1 MKQLAK
7 LSALAL
13 IGVAIMGLT
22 GCIQVH
28 SDTVI
33 EKDGSGTANF
43 NMSMSPAVLEAIKD
57 MKELDMDQ
65 GQDMDIPMFEDINR
79 EDLDKAAEGH
89 GVKITKFEK
98 GTVEGREQLEVVI
111 DFEDLEG
118 LSYVMGNLMGGS
130 PGDGMG
136 IYETADGNFVLKE
149 AQYDFPDQ
157 PAEEIEEI
165 EVIDPEAETEGETS
179 GGTSTLT
186 DQEKAQ
192 KQMEVMGKMMG
203 AMAELDVRFTIT
215 VPGEVIES
223 NAPTVEGNTSIWAIN
238 AGNMMEEQGNDME
251 PVITFSSKGL
261 KIKAMKE

>member
-13 IGVAIMGLT
+13 VALAFLGLT
-22 GCIQVH
+22 GCLQVH

-43 NMSMSPAVLEAIKD
+43 TMSMSPAVLEAITEMKD
-57 MKELDMDQ
+57 LDMDQ
-65 GQDMDIPMFEDINR
+65 DQEIPMFEDINK
-79 EDLDKAAEGH
+79 EDLDKAAEGR

-98 GTVEGREQLEVVI
+98 GQVDGREQLEIAI
-111 DFEDLEG
+111 DFKDLEG

-136 IYETADGNFVLKE
+136 IYETDDGNFVLKE
-149 AQYDFPDQ
+149 AHYDFPDQ
-157 PAEEIEEI
+157 PAEETEEI
-165 EVIDPEAETEGETS
+165 EDVAPQADAEDEASGEA
-179 GGTSTLT
+179 STLT
-186 DQEKAQ
+186 EQEKAQ
-192 KQMEVMGKMMG
+192 KQMAVMGKMMG

-215 VPGEVIES
+215 VPGEIIES

-238 AGNMMEEQGNDME
+238 AGNMMEQQGSDME

>member
-43 NMSMSPAVLEAIKD
+43 TMSMSPAVLEAIKD
-57 MKELDMDQ
+57 MEELDMDQ

-98 GTVEGREQLEVVI
+98 GKVEGREQLEVVI
-111 DFEDLEG
+111 DFDDLEG
-118 LSYVMGNLMGGS
+118 LSYVMGNLMGGA

-136 IYETADGNFVLKE
+136 IFETADGNFVLKE
-149 AQYDFPDQ
+149 AHYDFPDQ

-165 EVIDPEAETEGETS
+165 EVIDPEAEGETS
-179 GGTSTLT
+179 GESSTLT
-186 DQEKAQ
+186 DEQKAQ

-215 VPGEVIES
+215 VPGEIIES

-238 AGNMMEEQGNDME
+238 AGNMMNQQDNDME

-261 KIKAMKE
+261 KIKALKE

>member
-13 IGVAIMGLT
+13 IGVAVMGLT

-43 NMSMSPAVLEAIKD
+43 AMSMSPAVLEAIKD

-149 AQYDFPDQ
+149 AQYDFPDH
-157 PAEEIEEI
+157 PAEEI

-215 VPGEVIES
+215 VPGEIIES

-261 KIKAMKE
+261 KIKALKE